1 MILNALG
8 LFLGLSKKTV
18 TRRPLSGSWVTNYI
32 ITTIFHTNFNLMP
45 TASSLLDTLLS
56 DPWRFWNCGR
66 KLILKVYYIVQLN
79 IVCTY
84 FVTFI
89 LETELFIA
97 NTWAFLDKEQ

>member
-1 MILNALG
+1 
-8 LFLGLSKKTV
+8 
-18 TRRPLSGSWVTNYI
+18 
-32 ITTIFHTNFNLMP
+32 MP